1 MRGHTYVFK
10 PSKHPTTMPYITQE
24 ERKELD
30 LEIDQLLEKLR
41 KAPLEKV
48 DGRLNY
54 VISRLLN
61 GVYAPSYF
69 NYNRALGVLSAV
81 SHEFYRRKVAP
92 YEDTKIRENGDIY

>member
-1 MRGHTYVFK
+1 
-10 PSKHPTTMPYITQE
+10 MPYISRE

-30 LEIDQLLEKLR
+30 AEIDALLGKLR
-41 KAPLEKV
+41 RAPAERV

-61 GVYAPSYF
+61 GVYGPSYF

-92 YEDTKIRENGDIY
+92 YEDTKIKENGDIY

>member
-1 MRGHTYVFK
+1 
-10 PSKHPTTMPYITQE
+10 MPYITQE

-30 LEIDQLLEKLR
+30 AEIDALLEKLR
-41 KAPLEKV
+41 KAPAERV

-61 GVYAPSYF
+61 GVYTPSYY

-81 SHEFYRRKVAP
+81 AHEFYRRKVAP
-92 YEDTKIRENGDIY
+92 YEDTKIKENGDIY